1 MRTKHLFYTAAMA
14 ALFAACVNDDF
25 ETIGQQGNVAN
36 DGRPVA
42 GDVKL
47 NFTQAGADTRL
58 NFGEGGYA
66 WEASDEI
73 GALLMDNVLLM
84 GDAAKDKTWLQKY
97 ELVDNIHTSYRFYY
111 DSQNEE
117 WKADAKMLE
126 GNYFFAYPWED
137 YDGNR
142 QVAHSLINQ
151 EQNGIGGN
159 VVAESYAGN
168 QFFIG
173 YSQIMAGTGTNEV
186 LGSNVE
192 MVPLLGA
199 IQLRITNT
207 GTQTYHINKVVLSG
221 HKDLASVL
229 TFDPTDANYGG
240 DETDPD
246 EGIWNLVNT
255 TLEEDELGWGATNK
269 SRYFNYANYLGV
281 DGETELYVNNGKTD
295 EDNLVYNRKD
305 GDKYSRIEAL
315 RSVVKPLGKQV
326 EKSAQLVI
334 NGTAEER
341 ALQPDAKNTAYVLI
355 MCNPLKIGTTVAAN
369 GELGDKELLLSIYT
383 DEGFVQNIDLAQ
395 LWNESADNKVVTN
408 SKIEEVAPNIS
419 NTIEI
424 QIDDNS
430 FVAPDKM
437 DIFNSADLEQFI
449 KWNVAVNGNRN
460 AIATLKQDV
469 TFTADMLN
477 ELLRDKGQTT
487 LTIVGGEEIELT
499 LAADV
504 PATVLDNKEIVLS
517 QKSGEE
523 VNLIVEGELA
533 LTEDSKK
540 AASIEVA
547 KEGKLTI
554 NDAKAVVPA
563 KIENNG
569 TLTLGAN
576 SAVKGIT
583 INNYGTMEVVKGGD
597 SKAEVTNKKDA
608 VINNN
613 GYMQNVTND
622 KDATIVLGEG
632 ATISATENAGKIV
645 TAKGATATVATNS
658 GEIQYVDGAIINATG
673 GIISTEF
680 SGNIEEDTFKDSKVN
695 KIIITGSAVVKEKA
709 SIANVEITEGGE
721 LIVDEKVVFTVSNEL
736 TISGEATIKANGTGE
751 NKGKVVAANVVV
763 EEEGVLNNSGVIQAN
778 TKFEYEGIV
787 YNNGTIYTNNL
798 VNVDNK
804 GTWKYNDKE
813 NIPTEP
819 VDNEQIALNAAVEA
833 WAAKWDAADW
843 VGNLDNYYGYQPY
856 NVDKFI
862 ATMVAWYNSKNEE
875 FNKPAKA
882 LYEALKPTANTADA
896 WGKVLKKDDGVT
908 AIDKFDTAV
917 DNKVVTAANVSA
929 MTTTLIKSGKLT
941 VTPAQD
947 GKLYA
952 SKTEVYEAM
961 KTALAHKNLYTSVK
975 GITNK
980 LAAAVW
986 GIEETTLENA
996 MNAADG
1002 TAPYTYIWK
1011 GCKLDEVMAVYR
1023 MLSIDKWD
1031 AALNEKEK
1039 GWSDEIENKD
1049 NLKFWM
1055 SAVLNSGNVDNSYVK
1070 KAKEV
1075 VEKYISEYQTWEYS
1089 NKQIESAGK

>member
-58 NFGEGGYA
+58 AFGSNGYA
-66 WEASDEI
+66 WEADDEI
-73 GALLMDNVLLM
+73 GALLMDNVLTL
-84 GDAAKDKTWLQKY
+84 DEKASWLEKY
-97 ELVDNIHTSYRFYY
+97 QLVNNIHTSYRFYY
-111 DSQNEE
+111 NSENKE

-137 YDGNR
+137 YDGR
-142 QVAHSLINQ
+142 REVAHSLINQ
-151 EQNGIGGN
+151 EQDGIGGN
-159 VVAESYAGN
+159 VVAESYADN

-173 YSQIMAGTGTNEV
+173 YSQIKAGTGTNEV
-186 LGSNVE
+186 LDNSVE

-229 TFDPTDANYGG
+229 TFDPTDAAYVN
-240 DETDPD
+240 PD
-246 EGIWNLVNT
+246 DANKNWNLVNT
-255 TLEEDELGWGATNK
+255 ELPTAWGASTEA
-269 SRYFNYANYLGV
+269 YFNYANYLGV
-281 DGETELYVNNGKTD
+281 DGEAELYEYMTTPPD
-295 EDNLVYNRKD
+295 DDDYVYNRED

-315 RSVVKPLGKQV
+315 RKVVNRSSLSK
-326 EKSAQLVI
+326 EMSAQIVI

-341 ALQPDAKNTAYVLI
+341 ALLPDAQNTAYVLV
-355 MCNPLKIGTTVAAN
+355 MSNPLKIYSDTEN
-369 GELGDKELLLSIYT
+369 GYDDNTNDGDGVNNQLLLSIYT
-383 DEGFVQNIDLAQ
+383 DEGFVQNINLAQ
-395 LWNESADNKVVTN
+395 LYNESADNKVVTD
-408 SKIEEVAPNIS
+408 SKIEKVAPNVS
-419 NTIEI
+419 NTIGI

-430 FVAPDKM
+430 FVTPDKM

-449 KWNVAVNGNRN
+449 KWNTAITGNRD
-460 AIATLKQDV
+460 AKATLKQDV
-469 TFTADMLN
+469 TFTADMLAALKAN
-477 ELLRDKGQTT
+477 KSTK
-487 LTIVGGEEIELT
+487 LTIKTDAAAKLT
-499 LAADV
+499 LAEDV
-504 PATVLDNKEIVLS
+504 PAAVLDEEQLTINNTVAIV
-517 QKSGEE
+517 
-523 VNLIVEGELA
+523 VEGRLT
-533 LTEDSKK
+533 LTENSDPVE
-540 AASIEVA
+540 SIEVA
-547 KEGKLTI
+547 KDGKLTI
-554 NDAKAVVPA
+554 DDPKAVVA
-563 KIENNG
+563 DIENYG
-569 TLTLGAN
+569 TLTLGAK
-576 SAVKGIT
+576 SAVKNIT
-583 INNYGTMEVVKGGD
+583 IDNYGTMEVVKGGD
-597 SKAEVTNKKDA
+597 SKATVANKKDA

-613 GYMQNVTND
+613 GYMQGVTNE
-622 KDATIVLGEG
+622 KDATIVLGED
-632 ATISATENAGKIV
+632 ATVSVKKNDGKIV
-645 TAKGATATVATNS
+645 TAEGATATVETNN

-673 GIISTEF
+673 GVISTKL

-695 KIIITGSAVVKEKA
+695 KIIITGSAVVKENA

-763 EEEGVLNNSGVIQAN
+763 EEEGVLNNSGVIQAS

-941 VTPAQD
+941 VIPAQD
-947 GKLYA
+947 DELYT
-952 SKTEVYEAM
+952 KKDEVYEAM
-961 KTALAHKNLYTSVK
+961 KTALAKKTLYSSVDDKMTNLK
-975 GITNK
+975 
-980 LAAAVW
+980 AAAVW
-986 GIEETTLENA
+986 GIDKVTLENA

-1031 AALNEKEK
+1031 AALNEEVK
-1039 GWSDEIENKD
+1039 GWSDEIEGND
-1049 NLKFWM
+1049 DLKFWM